1 MKNDYKELVIRI
13 CLVTEKDVLTL
24 SGETGSD
31 SGEVAG
37 PDGLIIDRGWGGLF
51 E

>member
-1 MKNDYKELVIRI
+1 MKKTYQELVIRF
-13 CLVTEKDVLTL
+13 CLLLDKDVLTL